1 MKLRLQGNSVRLRLT
16 RSEVG
21 RLRDTGLVEESV
33 DFGGGERLVYRLQSR
48 PEPDPVR
55 AGFSQGMVT
64 VSVPAEVAQA
74 WADSDEVGIYAPS
87 GALVI
92 SIEKDFRCL
101 TRPLDGQ
108 ERDAY
113 PNPGQPSGTRS

>member
-33 DFGGGERLVYRLQSR
+33 EFGGGERLAYRLQSQ
-48 PEPDPVR
+48 PDPDPAQAR
-55 AGFSQGMVT
+55 FRQGVVT
-64 VSVPAEVAQA
+64 VSLSAGIAQA
-74 WADSDEVGIYAPS
+74 WADSDEVGIYAQS
-87 GALVI
+87 GALAI

-101 TRPLDGQ
+101 TRPLDEQ

-113 PNPGQPSGTRS
+113 PHPGQGS